1 MPDST
6 LVKPTVLPSDS
17 PLSKLIWGVIG
28 SLITAFIINYLVKEK
43 WQNRI
48 RIKQIKKSSDKDLYK
63 FYDLYESVFSE
74 DVRIS
79 SEQFANWID
88 IDKVSNGPNPVS
100 HYHFVCKRGS
110 NVIGF
115 LKTIYSWEY
124 HLLFIAY
131 YAIDKK
137 DAQAR
142 EIASTTM
149 IKHLEKIL
157 KKKLPNC
164 RGIIFEVETV
174 DSTKSEDI
182 NTERKARI
190 RLFKHA
196 VKSRGHCA
204 YEIDCNYIQ
213 PQIKIDELDTSS
225 DLPLVLMYIS
235 LNKDC
240 SVDLTLNK
248 TEVVDIIYFIYF
260 NIYLPY
266 FIHSG
271 ENYEQ
276 QETKLLTLL
285 DNYHKNLPIRVPL
298 KV

>member
-6 LVKPTVLPSDS
+6 LVNTTPVSSDS
-17 PLSKLIWGVIG
+17 PISKLIWGVIG
-28 SLITAFIINYLVKEK
+28 SLITAFIINYLIKEK

-48 RIKQIKKSSDKDLYK
+48 RIKQIKKSTDKDLYK
-63 FYDLYESVFSE
+63 FYDLYENVFSE

-79 SEQFANWID
+79 SEQFAHWID
-88 IDKVSNGPNPVS
+88 IDKKNGGSKPVS

-110 NVIGF
+110 SVIGF
-115 LKTIYSWEY
+115 LKAIYSWEY

-137 DAQAR
+137 DVQAR

-149 IKHLEKIL
+149 IKHLEKFL
-157 KKKLPNC
+157 KKKLPTC
-164 RGIIFEVETV
+164 KGIIFEVETV
-174 DSTKSEDI
+174 DSKKTEEV

-190 RLFKHA
+190 RLFKTA

-235 LNKDC
+235 LYKDC
-240 SVDLTLNK
+240 SVNLKLNK
-248 TEVVDIIYFIYF
+248 TEVIDIIHFIYF

-266 FIHSG
+266 FTYSG
-271 ENYEQ
+271 ENFEK

-285 DNYHKNLPIRVPL
+285 DKYHKKLPIRVPL